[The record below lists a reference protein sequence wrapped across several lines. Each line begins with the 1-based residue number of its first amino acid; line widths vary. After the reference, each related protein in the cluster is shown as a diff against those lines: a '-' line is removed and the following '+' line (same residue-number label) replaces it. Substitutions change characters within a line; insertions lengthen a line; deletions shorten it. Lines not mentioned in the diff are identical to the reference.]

1 MSNLNAP
8 ESAAEKTL
16 PVLTP
21 ENYYSV
27 ESNIAYVSVSQY
39 KDFCGTT
46 GTIGCEAAAL
56 ARMRGELPEEKTI
69 ALLVGSYVDAYF
81 EGTLPTFV
89 AQNPE
94 IISSRG
100 ATAGQLKS
108 EYKQAELMIQRAER
122 DEVFMRYMEGDKQVI
137 MTGEIEGVPV
147 KIKIDSCDGKRLT
160 DLKTIRSI
168 TETFYAKDLNQR
180 LNFCEWWG
188 YDLQGAV
195 YREIY
200 RQNTGDLLPFY
211 ICAVSKDKTGTVCH
225 PRIKVIEVPPIKMDE
240 KLTEVKSQI
249 SKIQD
254 LKNGLYDP
262 IRCEICDYC
271 ADTEVLDGPISMD
284 MLMGEI

>member
-1 MSNLNAP
+1 
-8 ESAAEKTL
+8 
-16 PVLTP
+16 
-21 ENYYSV
+21 
-27 ESNIAYVSVSQY
+27 
-39 KDFCGTT
+39 
-46 GTIGCEAAAL
+46 
-56 ARMRGELPEEKTI
+56 
-69 ALLVGSYVDAYF
+69 
-81 EGTLPTFV
+81 
-89 AQNPE
+89 
-94 IISSRG
+94 
-100 ATAGQLKS
+100 
-108 EYKQAELMIQRAER
+108 
-122 DEVFMRYMEGDKQVI
+122 

-240 KLTEVKSQI
+240 KLIEVKSQI
-249 SKIQD
+249 NKIQD

-262 IRCEICDYC
+262 IRCEVCDYC
-271 ADTEVLDGPISMD
+271 ADTEVLDGPVSMD